1 MFEFDVDI
9 GLPGGG
15 FDDVFDDMIEKLD
28 LSDLS
33 VSDLMDVGEG
43 PVGELADQ
51 LGGIAQETLVAA
63 KEEGLAFVTSA
74 TNNVSSAQSLFDQ
87 ASAAGDAVG
96 IEQAQTILEE
106 AKGKLVDAV
115 ADSDKLI
122 ANALAYAKDNTL
134 GYISNMPTQLGD
146 LVQKIGESTISQL
159 YNNPLAAVLT
169 SSGLIIDNLTAKVTE
184 LSTMTI
190 TGDSPVDLVQLKSD
204 ALAFIS
210 TGSLAGLSTSMGNFA
225 THTGKLAGTIENLVP
240 GAPGLNSVLSIGS
253 QMRTAS
259 QLLGGAG
266 DCLQMVGSMTGLFAG
281 GPITAASSILSSSFD
296 QLNRGINVFANL
308 AGQVSAMKNLVDTV
322 ISKDAQ
328 FLQNSISRLK
338 QVATASILAS
348 VASDPCGR
356 FVLTQVGQAG
366 LLKKIPGM

>member
-1 MFEFDVDI
+1 MEFPDFDISAADI
-9 GLPGGG
+9 GASGQGWEDAFDAASVKLDASGFSPEQLLASGDGG
-15 FDDVFDDMIEKLD
+15 FPDLQAQIENLGQ
-28 LSDLS
+28 
-33 VSDLMDVGEG
+33 VGLNEAKE
-43 PVGELADQ
+43 VGTNAVKAAENSFNMAVMTGDPSTIADAKVA
-51 LGGIAQETLVAA
+51 LESAIANKDSLVASAIA
-63 KEEGLAFVTSA
+63 K
-74 TNNVSSAQSLFDQ
+74 
-87 ASAAGDAVG
+87 
-96 IEQAQTILEE
+96 
-106 AKGKLVDAV
+106 
-115 ADSDKLI
+115 
-122 ANALAYAKDNTL
+122 AKDNML
-134 GYISNMPTQLGD
+134 GYISHMPTQLGG
-146 LVQKIGESTISQL
+146 LVQKIGESTIDQL
-159 YNNPLAAVLT
+159 YNNPMAAVLT
-169 SSGLIIDNLTAKVTE
+169 SSGLIIDKLTAKVTE

-210 TGSLAGLSTSMGNFA
+210 TGSLAGLSTSMGDFA
-225 THTGKLAGTIENLVP
+225 THTGKLAGTIQNLVP

-281 GPITAASSILSSSFD
+281 GPVTAASSILSSSFD

-338 QVATASILAS
+338 QVATASILTA